1 VRTSNDLPPRSNN
14 AEERDTVAAVQDDDN
29 NNDDDD
35 DDDDAAP
42 PGIVLRTDYSAG
54 SDDAWAAFCSALRD
68 AEREF
73 LSDQDQD
80 QGGSTSV
87 SLSAPDDDGDVEM
100 APAPHPPVA
109 VPAAAQDAAASGDDE
124 EEEEEEE
131 ELALFSLVADSTRF
145 DGISNLRA
153 LRLLFDVSV
162 RAAPA
167 QPSSSSLSTGSSS
180 AHHHQKQKEHRH
192 RHAHRL
198 TRQRGLQETYD
209 TRGRTLWIFDARS
222 RIDGCA
228 RLVSEAGDIA
238 TSVVDRS
245 LSWPPAFLTVMVIFF
260 CRGDSWRART
270 THMAELQASL
280 AARALRI
287 HFGGLD
293 RWDYAERQRNI
304 READAGCASAL

>member
-1 VRTSNDLPPRSNN
+1 VRTSNDLSPRSNN
-14 AEERDTVAAVQDDDN
+14 AEERDAAAAVP
-29 NNDDDD
+29 DDDD
-35 DDDDAAP
+35 DDNAAP
-42 PGIVLRTDYSAG
+42 PGIVLRTDYTAG

-80 QGGSTSV
+80 QDQDQGSSTSI
-87 SLSAPDDDGDVEM
+87 SMSAPDDDGDVEM
-100 APAPHPPVA
+100 APAPHSPVV
-109 VPAAAQDAAASGDDE
+109 VPAAALDAAASGDDDDE
-124 EEEEEEE
+124 DEEEEE

-153 LRLLFDVSV
+153 LRLLFDISV

-167 QPSSSSLSTGSSS
+167 QPSSSSLSSGS
-180 AHHHQKQKEHRH
+180 AHHHQKQKQHQHEHE
-192 RHAHRL
+192 HRL

-238 TSVVDRS
+238 TSVVDSS
-245 LSWPPAFLTVMVIFF
+245 LSCPP
-260 CRGDSWRART
+260 
-270 THMAELQASL
+270 
-280 AARALRI
+280 
-287 HFGGLD
+287 GLS
-293 RWDYAERQRNI
+293 
-304 READAGCASAL
+304 DA